1 MNRFNINVRR
11 NFAVSKY
18 QATISAALVAFVTFA
33 PSFTTSAQAQTVLPQ
48 DAKSLCPVSAPNFK
62 TWFGGNVSLNGAV
75 NPANSIT
82 FPNGGDCDFYLWSEQ
97 MFLWLTSPAPRNYGG
112 GSFVF
117 NSPVFYNVSGAN
129 ADGKRTYTQ
138 NQPNA
143 ALPILNVRAAQAGP
157 NGLQRVVDKKGR
169 AFEILPAP
177 LASNGKS
184 LVKNSSGKQVEVERI
199 EAVAGKK
206 PTFFDSSNKKIS
218 LPSAPVL
225 NTEMAVRVAPQLAK
239 LDSKV
244 AKNMVQAFRNGKG
257 KPVFIDSS
265 GNAIEPTQG
274 QAGTS
279 GVLIGQNQSLI
290 YYATMVNDV
299 FAYFQTGI
307 GNGSIP
313 NPNNINPPG
322 QFPTA
327 LFPTTQAEL
336 DPVIAYAATKGV
348 TFPDKEA
355 LAMEVK
361 TAWIDTAGIDAF
373 GFKADDY
380 VTAKT
385 SVPEY
390 DKTDPMLWIPTGKSK
405 AVNLALVGMHVVGSA
420 KGHPEMIWATFE
432 HITNAPNAAYTYTN
446 SANKTITVPQ
456 NSAGKWLL
464 AAPNATT
471 YNVQKAKFCASQDT
485 TDDCPAD
492 KQNYIAAMV
501 ASGIAPSDTMRLKA
515 FGSGSDATNATLENT
530 EVISSNNSVR
540 NQLIKG
546 DIRANY
552 IMTGATW
559 TIGGLVVTSTNQV
572 GTSLL
577 ANTTMET
584 YDQGIDSKK
593 SSGLNCF
600 SCHSNGSQPTGQK
613 SNTSVSHIFSK
624 LIPLYPKTTSPAK
637 PK

>member
-1 MNRFNINVRR
+1 MKQAKNTIRR
-11 NFAVSKY
+11 NYAFSSCLASVLM
-18 QATISAALVAFVTFA
+18 ALA
-33 PSFTTSAQAQTVLPQ
+33 PSFIATAQAQTVLPQ
-48 DAKSLCPVSAPNFK
+48 DAKPLCTVSAQNFK

-82 FPNGGDCDFYLWSEQ
+82 FPNGGDCDFYMWSEQ
-97 MFLWLTSPAPRNYGG
+97 MFLWLTSPAPKTYGG

-138 NQPNA
+138 NQPKNP
-143 ALPILNVRAAQAGP
+143 LPLLSVRAAQAGP

-177 LASNGKS
+177 LAVNGKS
-184 LVKNSSGKQVEVERI
+184 LVKDSTGKQVEVERI
-199 EAVAGKK
+199 DAVAGKK

-225 NTEMAVRVAPQLAK
+225 NTEMAERVAPHLTK

-244 AKNMVQAFRNGKG
+244 AKTMVQAFRNGAG
-257 KPVFIDSS
+257 KAVFVDSN
-265 GNAIEPTQG
+265 GNTIEPTQG

-299 FAYFQTGI
+299 YAYFQTGI

-313 NPNNINPPG
+313 NPNNINAPG
-322 QFPTA
+322 KFPTA
-327 LFPTTQAEL
+327 LFPTTQSEL
-336 DPVIAYAATKGV
+336 DPIIAYAATKGV

-355 LAMEVK
+355 LAMEIK
-361 TAWIDTAGIDAF
+361 TAWIDTAGIDAL
-373 GFKADDY
+373 GFKTGDY

-385 SVPEY
+385 TVPEY
-390 DKTDPMLWIPTGKSK
+390 DKTDPMLWIPTGKNK
-405 AVNLALVGMHVVGSA
+405 AVTLALVGMHVVGSA

-446 SANKTITVPQ
+446 SANKTVTVPQ

-464 AAPNATT
+464 ASPNASS
-471 YNVQKAKFCASQDT
+471 YNVQKAKFCAAKDSA
-485 TDDCPAD
+485 DDCPAD
-492 KQNYIAAMV
+492 KQNYIAGLI

-515 FGSGSDATNATLENT
+515 FGSGSDASNATQENT

-540 NQLIKG
+540 NQLVKG

-559 TIGGLVVTSTNQV
+559 TVGGQVVTATNQV
-572 GTSLL
+572 GTNLL

-600 SCHSNGSQPTGQK
+600 ACHSNGSQPSGQK
-613 SNTSVSHIFSK
+613 ANTSVSHIFSR
-624 LIPLYPKTTSPAK
+624 LIPLYPKTTSLAK